1 MDDDLET
8 LTKLLINKE
17 AKICSKCGLIKLIDQ
32 FYTMNRYYKNGVQKR
47 QSSCKECQNK
57 ITKDR
62 YQNKK
67 YDYSEINRENYLK
80 RTYNITIK
88 EYDKMFDEQNGV
100 CAVCQQPEKRIA
112 TRKLNK
118 DDETT
123 LSLAVHHCHKTNKLL
138 ALVCNDCNRGMGLL
152 KDDPEL
158 LRRAALLNE
167 GELKGC
173 LVQNGNDQ

>member
-57 ITKDR
+57 ITKNR

-80 RTYNITIK
+80 RTYNVKIRNVERLPI
-88 EYDKMFDEQNGV
+88 
-100 CAVCQQPEKRIA
+100 
-112 TRKLNK
+112 
-118 DDETT
+118 
-123 LSLAVHHCHKTNKLL
+123 
-138 ALVCNDCNRGMGLL
+138 
-152 KDDPEL
+152 
-158 LRRAALLNE
+158 
-167 GELKGC
+167 
-173 LVQNGNDQ
+173 